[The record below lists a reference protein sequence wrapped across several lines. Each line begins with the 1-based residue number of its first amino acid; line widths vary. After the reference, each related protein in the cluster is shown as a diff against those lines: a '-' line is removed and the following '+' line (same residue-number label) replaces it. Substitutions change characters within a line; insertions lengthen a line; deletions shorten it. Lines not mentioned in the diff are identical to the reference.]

1 MKTYTVGGAVRDQLL
16 GLNVT
21 DRDYVVVGMTPRQM
35 IEAGFKPVGA
45 DFPVFL
51 HPKTHEEYALARTE
65 RKTGPG
71 YKGFTFHAAPTVT
84 LEEDLAR
91 RDLTIN
97 AMARDDAGHII
108 DPYGGQA
115 DLNHK
120 LLRHV
125 GDAFREDPVR
135 ILRTA
140 RFAAR
145 FAQMGFTVAGETMAL
160 MREMVDAGE
169 VDSLVAERVWQELA
183 RGLAEA
189 TPSRMFEVLR
199 DCGALARIAPE
210 IDRLWGVPQSSAVH
224 PEIDTGVHVMMVID
238 YAAQTKASLPVRFA
252 ALTHDLGKA
261 VTPSQFLPR
270 HPGHEAK
277 SVELI
282 DAMCARLRIPAEC
295 RDLAVV
301 VARWHGE
308 IHNALGLSADKL
320 LALLDG
326 CDALRRPGRFV
337 EVLDAAACDHHG
349 RKGFAMTPYPPHD
362 YLARAL
368 VRLQSID
375 FAHIASKH
383 GAGVAAAIH
392 LAKFNEMQTFINEEQ

>member
-145 FAQMGFTVAGETMAL
+145 FAQMGFTVAGETMVL

-169 VDSLVAERVWQELA
+169 VDSLVAERVWQEVA

-199 DCGALARIAPE
+199 ECGALAHIAPE

-238 YAAQTKASLPVRFA
+238 YAAQTNASLPVRFA

-261 VTPSQFLPR
+261 VTPLQFLPR
-270 HPGHEAK
+270 HPDYEVK

-282 DAMCARLRIPAEC
+282 DALCARLRVPAEC

-337 EVLDAAACDHHG
+337 EVLDAAA
-349 RKGFAMTPYPPHD
+349 
-362 YLARAL
+362 
-368 VRLQSID
+368 
-375 FAHIASKH
+375 
-383 GAGVAAAIH
+383 
-392 LAKFNEMQTFINEEQ
+392 